1 MAIVKNKS
9 GVLYPVM
16 VVKATTNYRLQCHSC
31 ICSVFFVCSMP
42 LGSDSSSSSLS
53 VAVRGDIGRNAS
65 PVMISPYTYQSQRA
79 HFVASSPCWLLL
91 CLAALH
97 WISVVFDDS
106 VCAQPLSFILFH
118 FSLSLSLSLFF
129 SFHSFHSLLRLGRP
143 LVTCASVVVSYF
155 RHCTEININ
164 NIMVVV

>member
-118 FSLSLSLSLFF
+118 FSLSLSLSLSCSPFTL
-129 SFHSFHSLLRLGRP
+129 SILY
-143 LVTCASVVVSYF
+143 CASVVPWLLAPRLSF
-155 RHCTEININ
+155 PISAIARK
-164 NIMVVV
+164 